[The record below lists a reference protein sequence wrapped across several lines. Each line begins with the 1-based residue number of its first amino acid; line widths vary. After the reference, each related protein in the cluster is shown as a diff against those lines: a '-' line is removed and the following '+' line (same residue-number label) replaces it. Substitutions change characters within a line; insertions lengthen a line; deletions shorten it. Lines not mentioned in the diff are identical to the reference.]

1 MSQCVV
7 RFAHQYRTVG
17 VPERGIARR
26 VDERGDAAAV
36 RHTVARHGKEIL
48 SVRMW
53 ALPVSRL
60 NDASLGIYDWNEQ
73 RRHMQNHQGVSA
85 RAQYKTTQ

>member
-26 VDERGDAAAV
+26 VDERGDAPGPLSAGHHELDTSHLAAGALQNRYDSPEKDHDWGIV
-36 RHTVARHGKEIL
+36 RLMADSYLLVAL
-48 SVRMW
+48 D
-53 ALPVSRL
+53 PYRL
-60 NDASLGIYDWNEQ
+60 ARLG
-73 RRHMQNHQGVSA
+73 S
-85 RAQYKTTQ
+85 